1 MVILYSHKLNYLQM
15 LKIRFILL
23 EQPFNKLS
31 FHSRKRSSFSI
42 SNTISQNHQFISG
55 VGGLSG
61 TNAPVWINGFRLI
74 APNSNIKIDLKI
86 NAQYIPGTNI
96 IVTISTTVLETL
108 AVDYVYYSVAVYI
121 ENNIGL

>member
-1 MVILYSHKLNYLQM
+1 M
-15 LKIRFILL
+15 LKIRFIVL

-31 FHSRKRSSFSI
+31 FNSRKRSSFSI
-42 SNTISQNHQFISG
+42 SNTISQIHQFISG

-61 TNAPVWINGFRLI
+61 TNAPVWINGFRLV

-96 IVTISTTVLETL
+96 MVTISTTVLETI